1 METRAGK
8 RKRDIHDAT
17 ATNAGQ
23 GIPGLPNHLVIMHV
37 FRSEYFVDPADL
49 AKLRAV
55 SRAMRDAVAATGLE
69 FEELDEKKT
78 ISLGCFSAVERL
90 ERGGH
95 LSSQAYLTQAAA
107 MGGHHEKLK
116 VLREAGTPWTT
127 GVCYSAA

>member
-55 SRAMRDAVAATGLE
+55 SRAMRDAVAATGRLLK
-69 FEELDEKKT
+69 ELDVEEVAMF
-78 ISLGCFSAVERL
+78 GCLSAVERL
-90 ERGGH
+90 QRGGQLQQQEFLCHAAARGGH
-95 LSSQAYLTQAAA
+95 L
-107 MGGHHEKLK
+107 EKFKL
-116 VLREAGTPWTT
+116 LRENNTPWDEDT
-127 GVCYSAA
+127 